1 MINGKKWLRR
11 GGGKRGPGDFV
22 EMDDTRQYI
31 GIP

>member
-11 GGGKRGPGDFV
+11 RGGGRPGDFV
-22 EMDDTRQYI
+22 KMDDTRQYI